1 MKNNKLIKVVLIAS
15 LLGSNAVMAESD
27 YPATDFQP
35 KVLYSDSDYKH
46 SSDAPASASDKS
58 VSKSAAV
65 ESSDSNYPATSYQP
79 KVLYTDDSY
88 KHTSEAP
95 SAGSRSVKST
105 ASSSSAA
112 SAAVEVVQTE
122 KAASSNFSYIGLI
135 ALAIAGFFIYNKK
148 AGVGKSQSSSADS
161 YAAAVVNL
169 GDVEGS
175 TGVEKYLN
183 KLADVNKT
191 GVAKYLEKQ
200 TSVPSTGVAKYMAK
214 QIVKDREVAASRATG
229 VEKYLRDKG

>member
-46 SSDAPASASDKS
+46 SSEAPASAADKS
-58 VSKSAAV
+58 ASKSASV
-65 ESSDSNYPATSYQP
+65 ESSDSNYPATNYQP
-79 KVLYTDDSY
+79 KVLYSDDGY
-88 KHTSEAP
+88 KHSSEAP
-95 SAGSRSVKST
+95 RAAGSSKSSAT
-105 ASSSSAA
+105 SSAA

-135 ALAIAGFFIYNKK
+135 VLAVAGFFIYNKK
-148 AGVGKSQSSSADS
+148 AGVGKSQSSSAGS
-161 YAAAVVNL
+161 YAAADYSS
-169 GDVEGS
+169 DVEGS

-200 TSVPSTGVAKYMAK
+200 TSAPSTGVAKYMAK
-214 QIVKDREVAASRATG
+214 QIVKDREVAAARATG

>member
-27 YPATDFQP
+27 YPAADFQP

-46 SSDAPASASDKS
+46 SSEASASASDKS
-58 VSKSAAV
+58 ASKSASS
-65 ESSDSNYPATSYQP
+65 ESSDSNYPATNYQP
-79 KVLYTDDSY
+79 KVLYSDDSY
-88 KHTSEAP
+88 KHSSEAP
-95 SAGSRSVKST
+95 RATGSSVKSA

-122 KAASSNFSYIGLI
+122 KAGSSNFSYIGLI
-135 ALAIAGFFIYNKK
+135 VLAIAGFFIYNKK
-148 AGVGKSQSSSADS
+148 SASGTSKPSGTS
-161 YAAAVVNL
+161 YVPAADYLSDA
-169 GDVEGS
+169 EGS

-200 TSVPSTGVAKYMAK
+200 TSAPSTGVAKYMAK
-214 QIVKDREVAASRATG
+214 QIVKDREVAAARATG